1 MGMGGIAGGGA
12 HRMVCSGGGVARPI
26 CSAPYG
32 PSAEA
37 KSARLTS
44 WRATAARTVR
54 VCAHLPRAFMHPGL
68 GACVPCGASCSG
80 GPALAYPIS
89 GGGASCHRP
98 VPAASRFW
106 ARRDARSKGGVL
118 CSAGG
123 RTKQQQVYES
133 RHYESARPRHHRS
146 AASCDHECFG
156 VSPCRQSCLLHLAAA
171 IAAIERS
178 LRQ

>member
-1 MGMGGIAGGGA
+1 MPVSGRGDVQSSFLFSLLGSYYLSVITRWYQLAAPQPRVQKEAA
-12 HRMVCSGGGVARPI
+12 HRKGPI
-26 CSAPYG
+26 CH
-32 PSAEA
+32 
-37 KSARLTS
+37 ARLTS

-80 GPALAYPIS
+80 GPALAYAIS

-118 CSAGG
+118 SSAGG
-123 RTKQQQVYES
+123 RTKQQPRGM
-133 RHYESARPRHHRS
+133 RHRFCAHPPELYAWRLAPANQPTSKRP
-146 AASCDHECFG
+146 
-156 VSPCRQSCLLHLAAA
+156 LNLHP
-171 IAAIERS
+171 
-178 LRQ
+178 